1 MNARGGTVADHLRN
15 IPSRVKE
22 VAGYGAHHGAAVA
35 ITVVSTM
42 SGSGYRTFHPVFPE
56 GEARTEFDKLVD
68 DLSIVADAIV
78 DTISLDA
85 VVGSVFTEESD

>member
-15 IPSRVKE
+15 VPSCIKE
-22 VAGYGAHHGAAVA
+22 VAGYGAHQGAAVA
-35 ITVVSTM
+35 IAVVSTI

-56 GEARTEFDKLVD
+56 GETRTEFDKLVD
-68 DLSIVADAIV
+68 DLSIIADAIV

-85 VVGSVFTEESD
+85 VVGSVFTEESN